1 VEAFPEGA
9 AKMILAKLAL
19 GAIGTMAVATVYTF
33 REGTIRVDVDEHRP
47 GGSHVHFWVPAAA
60 VPAALH
66 FVPDEKLQE
75 AADQAREALPI
86 AMAVAEELE
95 KYPNVE
101 FVSVDGDNQHVKV
114 SVRDG
119 KVYIDVQDHEDDVHV
134 AVPVS
139 TIRDVVESVANRK
152 QSQ

>member
-1 VEAFPEGA
+1 
-9 AKMILAKLAL
+9 MILAKLAL
-19 GAIGTMAVATVYTF
+19 GAVGTLAVATVYTF

-66 FVPDEKLQE
+66 FVPDDKLQE

-86 AMAVAEELE
+86 AVVVAEELE

-101 FVSVDGDNQHVKV
+101 FVSVDSDEEHVKV

-119 KVYIDVQDHEDDVHV
+119 KVYVDVQDHNDDVHI

-152 QSQ
+152 QAQ

>member
-1 VEAFPEGA
+1 
-9 AKMILAKLAL
+9 MILAKIAL
-19 GAIGTMAVATVYTF
+19 GAVGTLAVATVYTF
-33 REGTIRVDVDEHRP
+33 REGTIRVDVDEHRQ

-66 FVPDEKLQE
+66 FVPDDKLQE
-75 AADQAREALPI
+75 AADRAREALPI
-86 AMAVAEELE
+86 AEVVAEELE

-101 FVSVDGDNQHVKV
+101 FVSVDSQEEHVKI

-119 KVYIDVQDHEDDVHV
+119 KVYVDVRDHEDDVHV

-152 QSQ
+152 QTQ

>member
-1 VEAFPEGA
+1 
-9 AKMILAKLAL
+9 MILAKIAL
-19 GAIGTMAVATVYTF
+19 GAVGTLAVATVYTF

-75 AADQAREALPI
+75 AAEHAKEALPI
-86 AMAVAEELE
+86 AQIVAAELE
-95 KYPNVE
+95 NYPNAE
-101 FVSVDGDNQHVKV
+101 FVTVDGDEQHVKV
-114 SVRDG
+114 SVREG
-119 KVYIDVQDHEDDVHV
+119 KVYVDVRDHADEVHV

-139 TIRDVVESVANRK
+139 TIKDVVESVANRK
-152 QSQ
+152 QTQ

>member
-1 VEAFPEGA
+1 
-9 AKMILAKLAL
+9 MILAKIAL
-19 GAIGTMAVATVYTF
+19 GAVGTLAVATVYTF
-33 REGTIRVDVDEHRP
+33 REGTIRVDVDEHRL

-75 AADQAREALPI
+75 AADRAREALPI
-86 AMAVAEELE
+86 VQIVAEELE
-95 KYPNVE
+95 KYPNAE
-101 FVSVDGDNQHVKV
+101 FVSVDGDEQHVKV

-119 KVYIDVQDHEDDVHV
+119 KVYVDVQDHGDDVHV

-139 TIRDVVESVANRK
+139 TIKDVVESVANRK
-152 QSQ
+152 QAQ

>member
-1 VEAFPEGA
+1 
-9 AKMILAKLAL
+9 MILAKLAL
-19 GAIGTMAVATVYTF
+19 GAVGTLAVATVYTF

-66 FVPDEKLQE
+66 FVPDDKLQE
-75 AADQAREALPI
+75 AADQAREAMPI
-86 AMAVAEELE
+86 VEAVADELE

-101 FVSVDGDNQHVKV
+101 FVTVDSEDEHVGVK
-114 SVRDG
+114 VRDG
-119 KVYIDVQDHEDDVHV
+119 KIYVDVKDHGDDVHV

-139 TIRDVVESVANRK
+139 TIRDVVESIGSRRHA
-152 QSQ
+152 Q

>member
-1 VEAFPEGA
+1 
-9 AKMILAKLAL
+9 MILAKLAL
-19 GAIGTMAVATVYTF
+19 GAVGTLAVATVYTF

-66 FVPDEKLQE
+66 FVPDDKLQE
-75 AADQAREALPI
+75 AADHAREALPI
-86 AMAVAEELE
+86 VQAVAEELK

-101 FVSVDGDNQHVKV
+101 FVTVDSENEHV
-114 SVRDG
+114 SVSVKDS
-119 KVYIDVQDHEDDVHV
+119 KIYVDVKDNNDEVHV

-139 TIRDVVESVANRK
+139 TIQDIVDNISTRQHA
-152 QSQ
+152 Q

>member
-1 VEAFPEGA
+1 
-9 AKMILAKLAL
+9 MILAKIAL
-19 GAIGTMAVATVYTF
+19 GAVGTLAIATVYTF

-75 AADQAREALPI
+75 AAEHAKEALPI
-86 AMAVAEELE
+86 AQIVAAELE
-95 KYPNVE
+95 NYPNAE
-101 FVSVDGDNQHVKV
+101 FVTVDGDEQHVKV
-114 SVRDG
+114 SVREG
-119 KVYIDVQDHEDDVHV
+119 KVYVDVRDHGDEVHV

-139 TIRDVVESVANRK
+139 TIKDVVESVANRK
-152 QSQ
+152 QTQ

>member
-1 VEAFPEGA
+1 
-9 AKMILAKLAL
+9 MILAKVAL
-19 GAIGTMAVATVYTF
+19 GAVGTLAVATVYTF

-75 AADQAREALPI
+75 AAEHAREALPI
-86 AMAVAEELE
+86 AKIVAAELE
-95 KYPNVE
+95 NYPNAE
-101 FVSVDGDNQHVKV
+101 FVTVDGDQQHVKV

-119 KVYIDVQDHEDDVHV
+119 KLYVDVQDHGDEVHV

-139 TIRDVVESVANRK
+139 TIKDVVENVANRK
-152 QSQ
+152 QTQ

>member
-1 VEAFPEGA
+1 
-9 AKMILAKLAL
+9 MILAKIAL
-19 GAIGTMAVATVYTF
+19 GAVGTLAVATVYTF

-75 AADQAREALPI
+75 AAEQAKEALPVVQI
-86 AMAVAEELE
+86 VAEELE
-95 KYPNVE
+95 NYPNAE
-101 FVSVDGDNQHVKV
+101 FVTVDGDNEHVKV

-119 KVYIDVQDHEDDVHV
+119 KVYVDVQDHGDEVHV

-139 TIRDVVESVANRK
+139 TIKDVVESVANRK
-152 QSQ
+152 QAQ

>member
-1 VEAFPEGA
+1 
-9 AKMILAKLAL
+9 MILAKLAL
-19 GAIGTMAVATVYTF
+19 GAVGTLAVATVYTF

-66 FVPDEKLQE
+66 FVPDDKLQE
-75 AADQAREALPI
+75 AADHAREALPI
-86 AMAVAEELE
+86 AIVVAEELE

-101 FVSVDGDNQHVKV
+101 FVSVDSDEEHVKV

-119 KVYIDVQDHEDDVHV
+119 KVNVDVQDHNDDVHI

-152 QSQ
+152 QAQ